1 MNDGASHDPTSAMSD
16 GRNNPEPQTEEE
28 RIFFNEVLDEQLEAA
43 ASSPIVTFT
52 LSLVLFACQFCPSDR
67 ASSECPL
74 CTEFAFGRAWSEAI
88 DQRGN
93 SQRDQKRSE
102 RWPQNTQGWAWH
114 SSLTSRRPPENNRT
128 RSLYPRALIVSLIY
142 LNNSPERRGDLG
154 R

>member
-1 MNDGASHDPTSAMSD
+1 MNNGANHDPTSAMSD

-93 SQRDQKRSE
+93 SQRDQNDQSAGRKILRDGHGIRPSPHVA
-102 RWPQNTQGWAWH
+102 PQKTTEHG
-114 SSLTSRRPPENNRT
+114 LCTP
-128 RSLYPRALIVSLIY
+128 ALSWLV
-142 LNNSPERRGDLG
+142 
-154 R
+154 